1 MKNLE
6 AYPTGLSNKPL
17 KSCILFDYK
26 QEVIPLI
33 FENSSDIS
41 RSWEAMQRL
50 FSTGIWLWLFPSET
64 PPELKEMF
72 IFDFFQIAT
81 KKP

>member
-1 MKNLE
+1 MAQKNQQGWEVLGRATLSKVKNLE
-6 AYPTGLSNKPL
+6 AYPSGLSNKPL

-50 FSTGIWLWLFPSET
+50 FSAGI
-64 PPELKEMF
+64 
-72 IFDFFQIAT
+72 
-81 KKP
+81 